1 MTKIKKD
8 LNKAILQSLT
18 GKYSLYLFQIVSLAI
33 LSRIFTPEMFG
44 ILATLQVIV
53 MFFQLIA
60 TSSLGPAVVYAK
72 KLSRL
77 ERDGIFSF
85 TLLFGVALMAFFFC
99 IADSLFTWLGLPGNS
114 FELTMMVAAVI
125 LSSSASMLP
134 VATLQKDSLFIDI
147 AKADIY
153 AEFLAFLLCLW
164 LFYLDFGFLALASKF
179 VLVPTVRFFFYYV
192 KSAQTATGQPKVGKQ
207 LSAIKLLLGFAKYQ
221 LGFNLL
227 NYFSRNLDTILITK
241 YFGVATVGFYEK
253 SYQVMRYPLQLF
265 TFAITPA
272 LQPVLTRYKNQ
283 VDVIEKAYYP
293 IAFQLAMLG
302 FFVAWVL
309 FWGADAII
317 YIMFG
322 PQWHEA
328 GQYLSVLSVSI
339 PLQMVLSS
347 TGGIYQAVGESKR
360 QFYCGVFSAFINI
373 TMIVVGVYFA
383 DLILLCQLLVTG
395 FMINFVQCFW
405 IMQKRIFNNGFNTH
419 FLLITAIILCPY
431 INLYFYTFSQS
442 PLTQNLTYQSAF
454 IDLCVLGA
462 SSLIVT
468 GIFYVLLQKYY
479 WKSKNIGL

>member
-1 MTKIKKD
+1 MSKTSINKD

-18 GKYSLYLFQIVSLAI
+18 GKYSLYIFQILSLAV

-44 ILATLQVIV
+44 VLATLQVIV

-60 TSSLGPAVVYAK
+60 TSSLGPAVVYVQT
-72 KLSRL
+72 LSRQ

-85 TLLFGVALMAFFFC
+85 TLLFGLVLVAAFLLV
-99 IADSLFTWLGLPGNS
+99 ANSLFNWLGLDGES
-114 FELTMMVAAVI
+114 FNLTVMVCFVI
-125 LSSSASMLP
+125 LASSASMLP

-153 AEFLAFLLCLW
+153 AEFLAFVLCII
-164 LFYLDFGFLALASKF
+164 LFYLDFGFMALASKF
-179 VLVPTVRFFFYYV
+179 VFVPSVRFFFYYF
-192 KSAQTATGQPKVGKQ
+192 KSAKTTTGQPKLGRKI
-207 LSAIKLLLGFAKYQ
+207 SAIKLLLSFAKYQ

-272 LQPVLTRYKNQ
+272 LQPVLTKYKHQ
-283 VDVIEKAYYP
+283 VEVIERQYYP
-293 IAFQLAMLG
+293 IAFKLAMLG

-309 FWGADAII
+309 FWGAEQVV

-328 GQYLSVLSVSI
+328 GQYLSILSVSI

-347 TGGIYQAVGESKR
+347 TGGIYQAVGKSKL
-360 QFYCGVFSAFINI
+360 QFYCGVFSSLVNI
-373 TMIVVGVYFA
+373 SMIIMGIYFA
-383 DLILLCQLLVTG
+383 DLILLCQLLVIG
-395 FMINFVQCFW
+395 FVINFIQCFW
-405 IMQKRIFNNGFNTH
+405 VMQRRIFKQHYNGRL
-419 FLLITAIILCPY
+419 LLIFCVVICPY
-431 INLYFYTFSQS
+431 INLFFFDFAKQS
-442 PLTQNLTYQSAF
+442 VVLSVTYQSALF
-454 IDLCVLGA
+454 YLSILGV
-462 SSLIVT
+462 SSLTLT
-468 GIFYVLLQKYY
+468 GVGYVVLQKLY
-479 WKSKNIGL
+479 WK

>member
-1 MTKIKKD
+1 MSKINKD
-8 LNKAILQSLT
+8 LNKAIIQSLT
-18 GKYSLYLFQIVSLAI
+18 GKYSLYIFQIVSLAI

-60 TSSLGPAVVYAK
+60 TSSLGPAVVYADT
-72 KLSRL
+72 LSTN

-85 TLLFGVALMAFFFC
+85 TLLFGLVLVFIFSLLAG
-99 IADSLFTWLGLPGNS
+99 SLFDWLGLSSES
-114 FELTMMVAAVI
+114 FNLTVMVCFVI

-147 AKADIY
+147 AKADIF
-153 AEFLAFLLCLW
+153 AEFLAFLLCLF

-179 VLVPTVRFFFYYV
+179 VFVPTVRFFFYYV
-192 KSAQTATGQPKVGKQ
+192 KSAKTSIGQPKIGSN
-207 LSAIKLLLGFAKYQ
+207 LAAIKILLSFAKYQ

-272 LQPVLTRYKNQ
+272 LQPVLTKYKHQ
-283 VDVIEKAYYP
+283 VDIIEREYYP
-293 IAFQLAMLG
+293 IAFKLAMLG

-309 FWGADAII
+309 FWGAEEVV

-322 PQWHEA
+322 PQWHQA
-328 GQYLSVLSVSI
+328 GQYLSLLAVSI

-347 TGGIYQAVGESKR
+347 TGGIYQAVGEAKL
-360 QFYCGVFSAFINI
+360 QFYCGLFSSVINI
-373 TMIVVGVYFA
+373 LMIVLGIYA
-383 DLILLCQLLVTG
+383 GDLLLLCQLLVAG
-395 FMINFVQCFW
+395 FVLNFIQCFW
-405 IMQKRIFNNGFNTH
+405 VLQWRVFKRKFNGNL
-419 FLLITAIILCPY
+419 LLIFCIVLLPY
-431 INLYFYTFSQS
+431 VNLLFFEVSEQAASELITYLNAFYYLS
-442 PLTQNLTYQSAF
+442 LLG
-454 IDLCVLGA
+454 VL
-462 SSLIVT
+462 SLITT
-468 GIFYVLLQKYY
+468 GISYVVLQKFY
-479 WKSKNIGL
+479 WK